1 MLDFVASAMQR
12 GGVFMWPILVFA
24 IFAMAIGAERLVFMY
39 FRAGIDGPAFM
50 AQIQK
55 LILANNIDR
64 AIRLCNSEANAPL
77 PRVLKAGL
85 LRAHGTDD
93 EIESAVNEAILEV
106 TPGLSKRTGFLPML
120 ANVATLTGLL
130 GTIQGLILSF
140 DAVARAS
147 AETKQTLL
155 AGGIAVAMYTTFA
168 GLFVAIPTLILHSFV
183 QSRTW
188 KIQDDIDQFAL
199 KTVNLLKARRRGGGL
214 EETGGGDERTG
225 GEG

>member
-1 MLDFVASAMQR
+1 MLEFVASAMQR
-12 GGVFMWPILVFA
+12 GGVFMWPILIFAVFA
-24 IFAMAIGAERLVFMY
+24 LAISAERLY
-39 FRAGIDGPAFM
+39 FTWYRAAINAPVFM

-64 AIRLCNSEANAPL
+64 AIRLCNSEPNAAL

-85 LRAHGTDD
+85 TRADSTDD
-93 EIESAVNEAILEV
+93 EIESAVNETILEV
-106 TPGLSKRTGFLPML
+106 TPGLSKRTNFLPML
-120 ANVATLTGLL
+120 ANVATLTGLI

-147 AETKQTLL
+147 AETKQSLL

-168 GLFVAIPTLILHSFV
+168 GLLVAIPTLILHSFV
-183 QSRTW
+183 QARTW

-199 KTVNLLKARRRGGGL
+199 KTVNLLKARRRGA
-214 EETGGGDERTG
+214 EPAASERASA
-225 GEG
+225 EP